1 MYALL
6 FPSAQ
11 RFISSVEEN
20 VNVELR
26 QMLRP
31 TDVPTPCRSGS
42 PAWTALVCGP
52 DFCPPCLCEG
62 LCNGLFFML
71 QSILQWICAPA
82 STNLSHSDNRILR
95 RDACYQRS
103 FRRAARRRMQGL
115 DLFFNRLFAMR
126 GLMCRDH
133 FFRQLVGHVVVV

>member
-31 TDVPTPCRSGS
+31 TDVPTP
-42 PAWTALVCGP
+42 
-52 DFCPPCLCEG
+52 
-62 LCNGLFFML
+62 
-71 QSILQWICAPA
+71 
-82 STNLSHSDNRILR
+82 
-95 RDACYQRS
+95 
-103 FRRAARRRMQGL
+103 
-115 DLFFNRLFAMR
+115 
-126 GLMCRDH
+126 
-133 FFRQLVGHVVVV
+133 